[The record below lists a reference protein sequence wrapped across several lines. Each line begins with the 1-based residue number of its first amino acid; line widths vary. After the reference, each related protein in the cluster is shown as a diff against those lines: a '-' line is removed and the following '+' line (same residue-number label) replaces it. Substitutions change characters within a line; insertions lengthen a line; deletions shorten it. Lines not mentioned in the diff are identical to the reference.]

1 MKTNTALP
9 VFAQKFYRN
18 YKASVQK
25 PKIWYL
31 ANIDLVYLQI
41 PKIAS
46 TSVTRSLSKFMLDQR
61 GPVIGLEE
69 VGRKQVRAI
78 AEVCASHSSPKDTA
92 RKYKTAYKFSLVR
105 NPLERLWSCY
115 KNKVLDPY
123 RSGGEN
129 IFWNHGIQLDMS
141 FDAFVHRM
149 AKIPDHKI
157 NRHLKSQYWYL
168 YCQDRCLA
176 NYIARFENLA
186 QDWSELVAQFGLPEL
201 PHANPSSEYKQSYK
215 EGYSKQ
221 TARIASDR
229 YQRDIE
235 LFGYREEI
243 SDML

>member
-9 VFAQKFYRN
+9 IFAQKFYRN
-18 YKASVQK
+18 YKAAVQK

-31 ANIDLVYLQI
+31 ADIDLVYLQI

-61 GPVIGLEE
+61 GPVIKLEQ
-69 VGRKQVRAI
+69 VGRKQVREM
-78 AEVCASHSSPKDTA
+78 AEVCALHSSTKATA
-92 RKYKTAYKFSLVR
+92 SKYKTAYKFGLVR

-123 RSGGEN
+123 QNGGEN

-141 FDAFVHRM
+141 FDAFVRRV

-157 NRHLKSQYWYL
+157 NRHLKSQCWYL
-168 YCQDRCLA
+168 YDRDLCLA
-176 NYIARFENLA
+176 DYIARFESLT
-186 QDWSELVAQFGLPEL
+186 QDWSKLVLQFGLPEL
-201 PHANPSSEYKQSYK
+201 PHANPSSGHKQSYK
-215 EGYSKQ
+215 DGYSKQ
-221 TARIASDR
+221 AARIASAR
-229 YQRDIE
+229 YQRDIDA
-235 LFGYREEI
+235 LGYRDEI